1 MKYTF
6 RMSDSTNSLAVAMS
20 ILMTCLMAIS
30 CSPKHSI
37 SPDGPHWRDN
47 DNRDIPD
54 PGKRKPI
61 LEWEFVERTT
71 FKQAEQL
78 LDFDRSLGKI
88 TGHRKQAVNI
98 NSFDEVPDCA
108 WFTNRHFFKPLSASE
123 ISDGVARNSAAGPD
137 TSEVWTVFRPKV
149 MGQTPGIWIK
159 DRRGDTYIL
168 KFDPVGY
175 PEMATGAAAM
185 ASRFFHAVGYNVPQ
199 ETISYIHTDK
209 LIIKEGL
216 RFTDRI
222 GRKRMF
228 TQADL
233 DELLARVNVQ
243 PDGRIRVLAS
253 LLLPNVRGPFSFD
266 GRRGSDPNDWCDHED
281 RRELRALYVFCSFAN
296 HWDIKDQNTL
306 DVYADENGRRYL
318 KHYLIDFGST
328 FGSGGH
334 SPQDPKM
341 GYANLFDLKD
351 ALVSLVTLGLKKWQW
366 EDAGEIEYPSIGYFE
381 SEIFNPS
388 KWKPIYPIPAFEEM
402 TDRDAYWAAKIVMS
416 MRDDDL
422 RALIKAGLYSDSSAV
437 EYMFQTLKQ
446 RRDKIGEHWFSKVNP
461 LDKFELSQSANGLT
475 ISFVDLAAEYE
486 LTNSATAHSYYV
498 ECDGKRVIDEQTT
511 KSNEIRLDSNQ
522 VVALV
527 SAYRS
532 KSSPHESYLCR
543 VTVHSLRSDGKRS
556 KPTLL
561 YLRCSPENDNFKLVG
576 IEHAD

>member
-1 MKYTF
+1 M
-6 RMSDSTNSLAVAMS
+6 MG
-20 ILMTCLMAIS
+20 LMQIS
-30 CSPKHSI
+30 CSPKHSV

-78 LDFDRSLGKI
+78 LDFDRSFRKI
-88 TGHRKQAVNI
+88 TGNRKQAVNI

-108 WFTNRHFFKPLSASE
+108 WFTNRHFFKPLSPTE
-123 ISDGVARNSAAGPD
+123 ITNGVAGSRAAGPD
-137 TSEVWTVFRPKV
+137 TSGVWTIFRPKV
-149 MGQTPGIWIK
+149 MGQTPGIWIN
-159 DRRGDTYIL
+159 DSRGDTYIL

-175 PEMATGAAAM
+175 PELATGAAAM

-216 RFTDRI
+216 SFTDRL

-228 TQADL
+228 TQIDL
-233 DELLARVNVQ
+233 DELLSRVNIQ

-253 LLLPNVRGPFSFD
+253 LVLPNVRGPFSFD

-296 HWDIKDQNTL
+296 QWDIKDQNTL

-318 KHYLIDFGST
+318 KHYLIDFGSA

-334 SPQDPKM
+334 SPQHPKK

-366 EDAGEIEYPSIGYFE
+366 EEAEEIEYRSIGYFE

-402 TDRDAYWAAKIVMS
+402 TDRDAYWAAKVVMS
-416 MRDDDL
+416 LRDDDL
-422 RALIKAGLYSDSSAV
+422 RALIEAGQYSDPAAT
-437 EYMFQTLKQ
+437 EYLFQTLKQ
-446 RRDKIGEHWFSKVNP
+446 RRDKIGRHWFSRVNP
-461 LDKFELSQSANGLT
+461 LDRFELVHNQKGLT
-475 ISFVDLAAEYE
+475 IKFVDLAAEYE
-486 LTNSATAHSYYV
+486 LADSATEHSYYF
-498 ECDGKRVIDEQTT
+498 EYNGKIILDGQTT
-511 KSNEIRLDSNQ
+511 KSNEINLDSDQ
-522 VVALV
+522 VTAIT
-527 SAYRS
+527 SAYLDKPNSRDS
-532 KSSPHESYLCR
+532 HLCR
-543 VTVHSLRSDGKRS
+543 ITIHSMRSGGKRS

-561 YLRCSPENDNFKLVG
+561 YLRYLPETDKFKLVG